1 MHEITWIGSN
11 LGITD
16 DVGGLEATQ
25 SGEFTVINVG
35 EENRNPKAD
44 ILAPLPWFNID
55 KNLLDKLSTVIEEI
69 IRENKTPKA
78 RVVVHDM
85 FGMERSGLVIAWTIS
100 KANGISLD
108 AAYEKVKDK
117 KKSVVN
123 YSHWIKREDII

>member
-25 SGEFTVINVG
+25 TGEFTVINVG

-44 ILAPLPWFNID
+44 ILAPLPWFSID

-69 IRENKTPKA
+69 IRDNTTPKA
-78 RVVVHDM
+78 RVIVHDV
-85 FGMERSGLVIAWTIS
+85 FGMERSGLVVAWTIS
-100 KANGISLD
+100 RANGISLD
-108 AAYEKVKDK
+108 DAYAKVQDK
-117 KKSVVN
+117 KKNIVN
-123 YSHWIKREDII
+123 YSLN

>member
-25 SGEFTVINVG
+25 TGEFTVINVG

-44 ILAPLPWFNID
+44 ILAPLPWFSVD

-69 IRENKTPKA
+69 IRDNTTPKA
-78 RVVVHDM
+78 RVIVHDV
-85 FGMERSGLVIAWTIS
+85 FGMERSGLVVAWTIS
-100 KANGISLD
+100 RANGISLD
-108 AAYEKVKDK
+108 DAYAKVQDK
-117 KKSVVN
+117 KKNIVN
-123 YSHWIKREDII
+123 YSNWIKREELI